1 MVAVSVAAT
10 ATRRRSISTDAHIRG
25 RTRAIVINGNR
36 GTAATVDAAS
46 KRVSSLADRRIKND
60 WRSTEVDNGNRRC
73 GGFAIDVYYAAFN
86 PYFLI
91 VARNA
96 EDISWPTTGADQ
108 WTPRSSS
115 AA

>member
-1 MVAVSVAAT
+1 MQANPGQL
-10 ATRRRSISTDAHIRG
+10 RWPG
-25 RTRAIVINGNR
+25 AIIWRYAIGTL

-73 GGFAIDVYYAAFN
+73 GGFAIDIYCAALN

-91 VARNA
+91 VVATRTRNA